1 MSPEA
6 GPIMRPAD
14 QLLLPFLLLAVAS
27 VAAAGGSWENGY
39 GSILRLPS
47 SSPRRFPR
55 SAAVDLIHAL
65 NLHPADASP
74 PLSTAGV
81 EGALAPAGTLVERPI
96 RIASFANGGAAT
108 SVEDL
113 GHHAGYYRLANTHD
127 ARMFYFFFESRGH
140 KDDPVVIWL
149 TGGPGCSSELALFY
163 ENGPFNIADNLSL
176 VWNDFGWD
184 KASNLIYVDQPT
196 GTGFSYSSDS
206 RDTRHNEATISND
219 LYDFLQ
225 AFFAEHPKYAK
236 NDFFITGESYAGHY
250 IPAFASR
257 VHQGNKNNEG
267 IHINLKGFAIGNGL
281 TDPAIQYKAYPDY
294 ALDMGLIT
302 KTQFNRINKIV
313 PTCEFAVKLCG
324 TSGTV
329 SCLAAYFVCNTIF
342 SAIRTIIGNK
352 NYYDIRKPCI
362 GSLCYD
368 FSNLEKFLNL
378 KSVRESLGVGDI
390 EFVSCSPTVYEAML
404 LDWMRNLEVGIP
416 ELLESD
422 IKVLIYAGEYD
433 LICNWLGNSR
443 WVNSME
449 WSGKEAFVSS
459 SEKPF
464 TVDGKEAGVLK
475 SHGPL
480 SFLKVH
486 DAGHMVP
493 MDQPKA
499 ALEMLKRWT
508 SGNLSEPSSS
518 SQRLDFTM

>member
-1 MSPEA
+1 MGPASRSPA
-6 GPIMRPAD
+6 LV
-14 QLLLPFLLLAVAS
+14 LLGLLLLAVS
-27 VAAAGGSWENGY
+27 AARGSPDGGSV
-39 GSILRLPS
+39 LRLPS
-47 SSPRRFPR
+47 SAPRHLAPRFPR
-55 SAAVDLIHAL
+55 SAAVDLIRPL

-74 PLSTAGV
+74 RPAAAD
-81 EGALAPAGTLVERPI
+81 GAPAPAGTLVERPI
-96 RIASFANGGAAT
+96 RLASLAAEGT
-108 SVEDL
+108 SVKDL
-113 GHHAGYYRLANTHD
+113 GHHAGYYRLPNTHD

-163 ENGPFNIADNLSL
+163 ENGPFHIADNLSL

-206 RDTRHNEATISND
+206 WDTRHNEAAISND

-225 AFFAEHPKYAK
+225 AFFAEHPEYAK

-257 VHQGNKNNEG
+257 VYRGNNNNEG

-302 KTQFNRINKIV
+302 KSQFNRINKIV

-342 SAIRTIIGNK
+342 SAIRTIIGSK
-352 NYYDIRKPCI
+352 NYYDIRKPCV

-368 FSNLEKFLNL
+368 FSNLEKFLN
-378 KSVRESLGVGDI
+378 KKTVRESLGVGDI
-390 EFVSCSPTVYEAML
+390 EFVSCSPSVYEAML

-416 ELLESD
+416 ELLEND

-433 LICNWLGNSR
+433 LICNWLG
-443 WVNSME
+443 E
-449 WSGKEAFVSS
+449 YIA
-459 SEKPF
+459 
-464 TVDGKEAGVLK
+464 TY
-475 SHGPL
+475 
-480 SFLKVH
+480 
-486 DAGHMVP
+486 
-493 MDQPKA
+493 
-499 ALEMLKRWT
+499 
-508 SGNLSEPSSS
+508 
-518 SQRLDFTM
+518 

>member
-1 MSPEA
+1 MGPTCQWRTLLGLLLIATAGASAASPE
-6 GPIMRPAD
+6 D
-14 QLLLPFLLLAVAS
+14 F
-27 VAAAGGSWENGY
+27 
-39 GSILRLPS
+39 LRLPS
-47 SSPRRFPR
+47 SAPRQLAPRFPR
-55 SAAVDLIHAL
+55 SDAVDLIRAL
-65 NLHPADASP
+65 NLHPADASSRGGR
-74 PLSTAGV
+74 LAGA
-81 EGALAPAGTLVERPI
+81 GDAAGTLVERPLGL
-96 RIASFANGGAAT
+96 ASMAGSGGP

-113 GHHAGYYRLANTHD
+113 GHRAGYYRLPNTYD

-140 KDDPVVIWL
+140 KKEDPVVIWL

-184 KASNLIYVDQPT
+184 QASNLIYVDQPT
-196 GTGFSYSSDS
+196 GTGFSYSSNA
-206 RDTRHNEATISND
+206 RDTRHNEASISND
-219 LYDFLQ
+219 LYAFLQ
-225 AFFAEHPKYAK
+225 AFFTEHPQYAE
-236 NDFFITGESYAGHY
+236 NDFYITGESYAGHY

-257 VHQGNKNNEG
+257 VYQGNKNNEG
-267 IHINLKGFAIGNGL
+267 IHINLK
-281 TDPAIQYKAYPDY
+281 
-294 ALDMGLIT
+294 
-302 KTQFNRINKIV
+302 
-313 PTCEFAVKLCG
+313 
-324 TSGTV
+324 
-329 SCLAAYFVCNTIF
+329 
-342 SAIRTIIGNK
+342 
-352 NYYDIRKPCI
+352 YYDIRKPCV

-378 KSVRESLGVGDI
+378 KSVRENLGVGNI

-416 ELLESD
+416 ELLEND

-499 ALEMLKRWT
+499 ALEMLKKWT
-508 SGNLSEPSSS
+508 SGNLSEPYSSF
-518 SQRLDFTM
+518 QKLDFTM